1 MELGTFM
8 IRFGKH
14 CSVRKGLVGALDE
27 AHRLGCEAV
36 QIFTRSP
43 RMWKMS
49 LLSAADA
56 GIFVRRRRELGI
68 RPLVVH
74 TPYLPNLASSQNK
87 LYAISVASLKEDLK
101 ICEKIA
107 ADYFVIHPGSYS
119 LDAAPELGIANIVR
133 AVNASLTAVPGTTRV
148 LFENVAG
155 GGRRLGSTF
164 AELARMIKGIRQ
176 KERIGVCLDT
186 AHALGAGYD
195 LSTPAGI
202 DAMLKEFDEQ
212 IGLDRLFI
220 MHCNDSLVPRG
231 SHKDRHQSLGKGYVG
246 SRGFEYLIGRLKYR
260 VAAGILET
268 PQDIPGADARNLAM
282 LFKWRAKPAR
292 SRR

>member
-1 MELGTFM
+1 M

-27 AHRLGCEAV
+27 AHLLGCEAV

-49 LLSAADA
+49 PLSAADA
-56 GIFVRRRRELGI
+56 RIFVRRRRELGI

-133 AVNASLTAVPGTTRV
+133 AVNASLTAVPGATRI

-164 AELARMIKGIRQ
+164 ADLARMIKGIRQ
-176 KERIGVCLDT
+176 KKRIGVCLDT

-202 DAMLKEFDEQ
+202 DAMLKEFAEQ

-246 SRGFEYLIGRLKYR
+246 KRGFKYLIGRLKHR

-268 PQDIPGADARNLAM
+268 PKDTPGADARNLSL
-282 LFKWRAKPAR
+282 LFKWRDAPGLR
-292 SRR
+292 G